1 MPKIK
6 MPRKSTFVDMTAM
19 TDVAFLLLS
28 FFILTTKFK
37 SPEIVEVET
46 PSSVSTKAVENKNVV
61 LITLDREDKVYFSV
75 SDENKEEKRTI
86 IDFVNEQKQ
95 LNLSDAQKA
104 AFVNRS
110 SIIGVPFTQL
120 GSYLNLSAEDVANFR
135 EFPGIPVDSTN
146 NELTLWIR
154 ASVEAFKG
162 QQMELMMKGD
172 NKAKYPSFQ
181 GAIKALKANDQ
192 MKFQLITTPEGVP
205 EGSEL
210 WKKALRGGNT
220 EEEN

>member
-1 MPKIK
+1 MPKVK

-37 SPEIVEVET
+37 SPEVIEVET
-46 PSSVSTKAVENKNVV
+46 PSSVSTKAIEAKNVV
-61 LITLDREDKVYFSV
+61 LITIGSDGKVYFNV
-75 SDENKEEKRTI
+75 SEENTGEKERI

-104 AFVNRS
+104 AFKRAGG
-110 SIIGVPFTQL
+110 IIGVPFTQL
-120 GSYLNLSAEDVANFR
+120 GSYLNLSAEQVSSFK

-146 NELTLWIR
+146 NELTMWVR
-154 ASVEAFKG
+154 GAVEAFKG
-162 QQMELMMKGD
+162 QTMNLMVKGD

-181 GAIKALKANDQ
+181 GVIKALKENDQ
-192 MKFQLITTPEGVP
+192 LKFQLITSPEGVP
-205 EGSEL
+205 EGTDL
-210 WKKALRGGNT
+210 WRSNMAGVKN
-220 EEEN
+220 EEQ

>member
-1 MPKIK
+1 

-37 SPEIVEVET
+37 SPEVIEVET
-46 PSSVSTKAVENKNVV
+46 PSSVSTKAIEAKNVV
-61 LITLDREDKVYFSV
+61 LITIGSDGKVYFNV
-75 SDENKEEKRTI
+75 SEENTGEKERI

-104 AFVNRS
+104 AFKRAGG
-110 SIIGVPFTQL
+110 IIGVPFTQL
-120 GSYLNLSAEDVANFR
+120 GSYLNLSAEQVSSFK

-146 NELTLWIR
+146 NELTMWVR
-154 ASVEAFKG
+154 GAVEAFKG
-162 QQMELMMKGD
+162 QTMNLMVKGD

-181 GAIKALKANDQ
+181 GVIKALKENDQ
-192 MKFQLITTPEGVP
+192 LKFQLITSPEGVP
-205 EGSEL
+205 EGTDL
-210 WKKALRGGNT
+210 WRSNMAGVKN
-220 EEEN
+220 EEQ

>member
-1 MPKIK
+1 

-37 SPEIVEVET
+37 SPEVIEVET
-46 PSSVSTKAVENKNVV
+46 PSSVSTKAIEAKNVV
-61 LITLDREDKVYFSV
+61 LITIGSDGKVYFNV
-75 SDENKEEKRTI
+75 SEENTAEKESI

-104 AFVNRS
+104 AFKRAGG
-110 SIIGVPFTQL
+110 IIGVPFSQL
-120 GSYLNLSAEDVANFR
+120 GSYLNLSAEQLSSFK

-146 NELTLWIR
+146 NELTTWVR
-154 ASVEAFKG
+154 GAVEAFKG
-162 QQMELMMKGD
+162 QTMNLMVKGD

-181 GAIKALKANDQ
+181 GVIKALKENDQ
-192 MKFQLITTPEGVP
+192 LKFQLITSPEGVP
-205 EGSEL
+205 EGTDL
-210 WKKALRGGNT
+210 WRSNMAGIKN
-220 EEEN
+220 EE